1 MLIEA
6 IKATP
11 PQLMFGSLLLSIFT
25 LLSGIVALLVSYY
38 ALRFNRVVGLP
49 LLRFIAAGFG
59 LVGFGLLVESG
70 AALYLGKSTV
80 EIFGIG
86 GPLKYEGIYLLFN
99 IGAQV
104 AAYFVFAMGY
114 AVAAYGRS
122 IKSSASA
129 VASLVLVFAAPAVQL
144 TVMNYYLFLFSQ
156 VTIVLLLAFIVFQG
170 LLVYLKGHNIASLLV
185 LIGFVFIFA
194 AHILILDSGLNLSA
208 QVYLVASGIQL
219 TGFVSLLIFL
229 IKSGRIGPT

>member
-1 MLIEA
+1 VLTEA
-6 IKATP
+6 IKATA
-11 PQLMFGSLLLSIFT
+11 PQIMFGSLLLSIFT
-25 LLSGIVALLVSYY
+25 LLSGVVALLVSYY

-49 LLRFIAAGFG
+49 LLRFIAVGFG
-59 LVGFGLLVESG
+59 LVGFSLLVESG
-70 AALYLGKSTV
+70 AALYLGKSVV

-86 GPLKYEGIYLLFN
+86 GPLRYEGIYLLFN

-114 AVAAYGRS
+114 AVVAYGRS
-122 IKSSASA
+122 IKINAPTA
-129 VASLVLVFAAPAVQL
+129 ASLVLVFAAPAAQL
-144 TVMNYYLFLFSQ
+144 MVVNYYIFLFSE

-170 LLVYLKGHNIASLLV
+170 LLIYLKGHNIASLLV
-185 LIGFVFIFA
+185 LIGFVLIFA
-194 AHILILDSGLNLSA
+194 AHILILDSGFNLSA